1 MNYFFKV
8 MELIKMRIE
17 ADEINIRPADERDLE
32 KIFEIET
39 RSFKKPW
46 SKNLLLYSIR
56 VGGMFVAEIDGE
68 IRGYIAFSKI
78 LDEVHIENIAVEP
91 EWRGKG
97 IGSHLLKFVIE
108 KNKDCDFFLEV
119 RPSNQSAISLY
130 KKFGFFE
137 VGRRK
142 KYYGDEDAIMMVR
155 RKEIIRRT
163 K

>member
-1 MNYFFKV
+1 
-8 MELIKMRIE
+8 
-17 ADEINIRPADERDLE
+17 
-32 KIFEIET
+32 
-39 RSFKKPW
+39 
-46 SKNLLLYSIR
+46 
-56 VGGMFVAEIDGE
+56 MFVAEIDGE

-97 IGSHLLKFVIE
+97 IGSYLLKFVIE
-108 KNKDCDFFLEV
+108 KNKNCDFYLEV
-119 RPSNQSAISLY
+119 RPSNSPAISLY

-155 RKEIIRRT
+155 RKEIIKRT
-163 K
+163 R

>member
-1 MNYFFKV
+1 
-8 MELIKMRIE
+8 
-17 ADEINIRPADERDLE
+17 
-32 KIFEIET
+32 
-39 RSFKKPW
+39 
-46 SKNLLLYSIR
+46 
-56 VGGMFVAEIDGE
+56 
-68 IRGYIAFSKI
+68 
-78 LDEVHIENIAVEP
+78 
-91 EWRGKG
+91 
-97 IGSHLLKFVIE
+97 VIE